1 MFGLQPPR
9 HISTLPS
16 SAMRRIVSHRLQ
28 SVESCHPADMDRG
41 VKRAVQTADVASH
54 ATRPQ
59 RARPTARQ
67 QPLHPIDYCAHAGG
81 AAQIAVNDDP
91 VLGHDFGDRW
101 GQPLEQRMAV
111 ADSDGLRAYYLS
123 QTGYYDF
130 RPLAVFVRDPQTGK
144 IIGGLHGRSEFG
156 LVYVAW
162 FFLPEDWRGARI
174 GSRVLA
180 MAEEE
185 GRRRGCTRIALTT
198 LSIEAPGFYQKQ
210 GYNVAATIDC
220 EPPGLTRYYMMK
232 RL

>member
-1 MFGLQPPR
+1 ML
-9 HISTLPS
+9 
-16 SAMRRIVSHRLQ
+16 
-28 SVESCHPADMDRG
+28 
-41 VKRAVQTADVASH
+41 
-54 ATRPQ
+54 
-59 RARPTARQ
+59 
-67 QPLHPIDYCAHAGG
+67 
-81 AAQIAVNDDP
+81 NDDLRANP
-91 VLGHDFGDRW
+91 DISVTDELDSADA
-101 GQPLEQRMAV
+101 AV
-111 ADSDGLRAYYLS
+111 ISDGLRAYYLS

-198 LSIEAPGFYQKQ
+198 LSIEAPGFYEKQ
-210 GYNVAATIDC
+210 GYDVAATIDC
-220 EPPGLTRYYMMK
+220 EPHDEEALRRLARYGRERGILRSNVKWQLRGCAVTRRRFPVGARPTRRFAPAGSNRSRHGGDEMSEAFG
-232 RL
+232 

>member
-1 MFGLQPPR
+1 MSTTRGPWRVSPR
-9 HISTLPS
+9 EQRHNGRMEAS
-16 SAMRRIVSHRLQ
+16 RNK
-28 SVESCHPADMDRG
+28 
-41 VKRAVQTADVASH
+41 KR
-54 ATRPQ
+54 P
-59 RARPTARQ
+59 ARPRQAPATAPVRWEANLLNDAN
-67 QPLHPIDYCAHAGG
+67 PDISVTDELDSAD
-81 AAQIAVNDDP
+81 AAVI
-91 VLGHDFGDRW
+91 
-101 GQPLEQRMAV
+101 
-111 ADSDGLRAYYLS
+111 SDGLRAYYLS

-162 FFLPEDWRGARI
+162 FFLPEDWRGVGI

-210 GYNVAATIDC
+210 GYNLAATIDC
-220 EPPGLTRYYMMK
+220 EPPGLTRYYMTK
-232 RL
+232 KL

>member
-1 MFGLQPPR
+1 LLNNDPKANP
-9 HISTLPS
+9 
-16 SAMRRIVSHRLQ
+16 
-28 SVESCHPADMDRG
+28 D
-41 VKRAVQTADVASH
+41 
-54 ATRPQ
+54 
-59 RARPTARQ
+59 
-67 QPLHPIDYCAHAGG
+67 
-81 AAQIAVNDDP
+81 IAVTDELDS
-91 VLGHDFGDRW
+91 
-101 GQPLEQRMAV
+101 
-111 ADSDGLRAYYLS
+111 ADAEVISDGLRAYYLS

-144 IIGGLHGRSEFG
+144 VIGGLHGRSEFG

-162 FFLPEDWRGARI
+162 FFLPKDWRGARI

-232 RL
+232 KL